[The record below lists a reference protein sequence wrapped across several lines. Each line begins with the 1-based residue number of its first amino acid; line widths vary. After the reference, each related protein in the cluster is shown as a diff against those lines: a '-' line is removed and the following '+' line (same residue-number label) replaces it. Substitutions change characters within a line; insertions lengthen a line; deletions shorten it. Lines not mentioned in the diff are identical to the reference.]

1 MSWIDSK
8 RIIRSGFLN
17 FWRNGIVSVASLL
30 VATITLSVITSLIL
44 LQAVLHFSLEQ
55 IQNKVDVTIYMTNNA
70 PEDKI
75 LDLKASLEKLP
86 EVTAVTY
93 TSSEQALENFKNLH
107 QDDFLTL
114 QALNELDENP
124 LGASLN
130 VKAED
135 TSQYESI
142 TNFLETGPVLSNEGT
157 SIIDKV
163 NYHQNKLV
171 IDRLTS
177 IINGA
182 QKLGFIVTLILVL
195 ISIVI
200 TFNTIRLTIYF
211 AREEIGVMRLVGAE
225 NKYIRGPFMVE
236 GILYGSI
243 ASVLTLILYI
253 PITFWL
259 GRNMTG
265 FFGMNLFTYY
275 LNNIFQVFII
285 ILFSGVIL
293 GAVSSF
299 LAVRKYL
306 TK

>member
-142 TNFLETGPVLSNEGT
+142 TKFLETGPVLSNEGT

>member
-1 MSWIDSK
+1 
-8 RIIRSGFLN
+8 
-17 FWRNGIVSVASLL
+17 
-30 VATITLSVITSLIL
+30 
-44 LQAVLHFSLEQ
+44 
-55 IQNKVDVTIYMTNNA
+55 MTNNA

-243 ASVLTLILYI
+243 ASVLTLIL
-253 PITFWL
+253 
-259 GRNMTG
+259 
-265 FFGMNLFTYY
+265 
-275 LNNIFQVFII
+275 
-285 ILFSGVIL
+285 
-293 GAVSSF
+293 
-299 LAVRKYL
+299 
-306 TK
+306 